1 MAALSRKTVSIES
14 GGIKMKNVL
23 KQSGKA
29 LCYFLTYMGC
39 QLIATVITM
48 LVCQFI
54 IGVKMGMAGETQLDT
69 AKIVEETQT
78 MVFGNMGIVLLINV
92 LLALGIYLIVMK
104 IRKHRFTEEVSLK
117 KISFKMILLSV
128 MASVGS
134 IGLLNFGLELI
145 PLPEE
150 LVEGFVSGNSQLMS
164 IPLWQSVVCTAILV
178 PIMEEIVF
186 RGFVFSRLDKAMPTV
201 LAVIITSVLFGAIH
215 GSILW
220 AAWAAAV
227 GVVLNIVRIKSG
239 SLIPAIILHVCNNT
253 SSLILSEV
261 GSEGLDKYAPF
272 ITVAGLVI
280 LTTAIILISKE
291 RKREEAKADVS
302 VEVITASV

>member
-1 MAALSRKTVSIES
+1 
-14 GGIKMKNVL
+14 MKNVL

-69 AKIVEETQT
+69 AKIVEETQA

-150 LVEGFVSGNSQLMS
+150 LVEDFVSGNSQLMS

-227 GVVLNIVRIKSG
+227 GAVLNIVRIKSG

-291 RKREEAKADVS
+291 RKKEEAKADVS

>member
-1 MAALSRKTVSIES
+1 
-14 GGIKMKNVL
+14 MKNVL